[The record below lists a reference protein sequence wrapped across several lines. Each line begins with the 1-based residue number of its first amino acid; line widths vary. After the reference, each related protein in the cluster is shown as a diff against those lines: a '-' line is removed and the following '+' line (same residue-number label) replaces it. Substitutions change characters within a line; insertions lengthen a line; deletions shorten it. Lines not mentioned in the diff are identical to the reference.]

1 MEAQITDA
9 VIAAPLLVDIKGLS
23 KLLQR
28 SVASLHRDEA
38 EGRLPAGI
46 KIGRSKRWRVAEI
59 KAWVEA
65 GVPSQTS

>member
-1 MEAQITDA
+1 MEAELTEP
-9 VIAAPLLVDIKGLS
+9 VVGAPLLVDIKGLS

-65 GVPSQTS
+65 GAPSQAS